1 MIKAVIFDRDGT
13 LIEYV
18 PYLSKVEQV
27 TFYEGVIPACKRLVE
42 HNIDIFIA
50 TNQSGIGRGYYSEA
64 EYKVVETHI
73 ENELKQAGIVVKQ
86 TLFSPYHPTDGKG
99 AYLKDSNCRKPNPGM
114 LQSII
119 TDYQLIPDEV
129 IMVGDSKVDILAA
142 KNAGV
147 KSALVRTGLGL
158 KSEKQVNPSFIG
170 DTIVDVVDQYILPM
184 L

>member
-18 PYLSKVEQV
+18 PYLSNIEQV
-27 TFYEGVIPACKRLVE
+27 TFYEDVIQACKRLVN

-50 TNQSGIGRGYYSEA
+50 TNQSGIGRGYYSEE
-64 EYKVVETHI
+64 EYKVVETYI
-73 ENELKQAGIVVKQ
+73 ENELKNSGILVRE

-99 AYLKDSNCRKPNPGM
+99 VYLKDSNCRKPNPGM
-114 LQSII
+114 LEAII
-119 TDYQLIPDEV
+119 KNHKFNIDEV

-142 KNAGV
+142 KNAGI

-158 KSEKQVNPSFIG
+158 KAEKLVKPSFIG
-170 DTIVDVVDQYILPM
+170 DTIGDVVDQYILPM

>member
-18 PYLSKVEQV
+18 PYLSKTDQV
-27 TFYEGVIPACKRLVE
+27 HFYEGVIQACKRLVG

-73 ENELKQAGIVVKQ
+73 ENELKQFGIVVKQ

-99 AYLKDSNCRKPNPGM
+99 VYLKDSNCRKPNPGM

-119 TDYQLIPDEV
+119 NDYQFNPDEV

-142 KNAGV
+142 ENAGV

>member
-18 PYLSKVEQV
+18 PYLSNVDQV
-27 TFYEGVIPACKRLVE
+27 AFYEGAIQACRRLIN

-64 EYKVVETHI
+64 EYKVVEAYI
-73 ENELKQAGIVVKQ
+73 ENELKKSGILVKQ
-86 TLFSPYHPTDGKG
+86 TVFSPYHPTEGKG
-99 AYLKDSNCRKPNPGM
+99 IYLKDSSCRKPNPGM
-114 LQSII
+114 LEAIMNKFHFN
-119 TDYQLIPDEV
+119 TDDA

-142 KNAGV
+142 KNVGI

-158 KSEKQVNPSFIG
+158 KSEKEVQPSFVG
-170 DTIVDVVDQYILPM
+170 DSISDVVDQYILPM

>member
-1 MIKAVIFDRDGT
+1 M
-13 LIEYV
+13 
-18 PYLSKVEQV
+18 
-27 TFYEGVIPACKRLVE
+27 VE

-119 TDYQLIPDEV
+119 NDYQFIPDEV